1 MTDPVMCGCRFACGD
16 LDESDDDPG
25 AICRG
30 LAGRNDYSERVPLD
44 SLPLPSSQAPKEAPD
59 ASR

>member
-44 SLPLPSSQAPKEAPD
+44 SLPLPRTDQPKEA
-59 ASR
+59 